1 MSPKRMNVLLCLL
14 TIPLLLSC
22 SEGRA
27 SPTAPAQEAMI
38 PTTAPST
45 AVHSMHTGAITIQA
59 LEPFSFRTTLEP
71 FRIQQ
76 LPDFMMHSKARADI
90 MIQRSVFPVGPG
102 MWHTHPGPSF
112 IIVVEGE
119 IKIER
124 FSPKD
129 GCTATQV
136 FGPNDGYFEVANE
149 VHRAVVVSTQSAV
162 LLVVRF
168 NIPVGGAFTIPAA
181 DPGC

>member
-1 MSPKRMNVLLCLL
+1 MSRRNLASLIVAALAAGGFVA
-14 TIPLLLSC
+14 C
-22 SEGRA
+22 SED
-27 SPTAPAQEAMI
+27 PPVAPGATHQM
-38 PTTAPST
+38 TTDA
-45 AVHSMHTGAITIQA
+45 AA
-59 LEPFSFRTTLEP
+59 LVLDPFTFRTTLDP
-71 FRIQQ
+71 YKIPQ

-112 IIVVEGE
+112 IIVVAGE
-119 IKIER
+119 IKVER
-124 FSPKD
+124 FSPKA
-129 GCTATQV
+129 GCTATRV

-149 VHRAVVVSTQSAV
+149 VHRAVVVSSQPAV
-162 LLVVRF
+162 LLVARF